1 MAQLEEKHMRRPW
14 LVALSRW
21 HKYGTGRVIGWLKAL
36 AELVDL
42 DFWASDVDG
51 AMGRNAG
58 PQRVPSASRTPAGS
72 GESPDREAMPQSRQ
86 MPPLD
91 PQLSP
96 DDWRRI
102 VDALRYL
109 GRDLHHRSFAVSDD
123 RRRLLW
129 EEMDHCLNL
138 AVRLQEE
145 IDDEPAPA
153 D

>member
-1 MAQLEEKHMRRPW
+1 
-14 LVALSRW
+14 
-21 HKYGTGRVIGWLKAL
+21 
-36 AELVDL
+36 
-42 DFWASDVDG
+42 
-51 AMGRNAG
+51 
-58 PQRVPSASRTPAGS
+58 
-72 GESPDREAMPQSRQ
+72 

-91 PQLSP
+91 PQLNP

-129 EEMDHCLNL
+129 EESDSCLNL
-138 AVRLQEE
+138 AERLQQETGDE
-145 IDDEPAPA
+145 DDPTAA